1 MRPGWTEER
10 AGLWTWTGGGRRV
23 AQLEVEP
30 CRVLWWVA
38 DPTGRELGEG
48 EVPILDDELALDP
61 VGDALDA
68 AAVYVAMAAPLPVV
82 EDAELR
88 ERALN
93 TCLRPLRGRW
103 EARGYLSR
111 GVRANAVGWLRG
123 AVAAAVV
130 ERREGLWLLA
140 AYRRGDEVE
149 WLGGRLPGE

>member
-23 AQLEVEP
+23 AQLEVQP

-48 EVPILDDELALDP
+48 EVPILDGELALDP

-68 AAVYVAMAAPLPVV
+68 AAVYVGMVSPLPAV

-88 ERALN
+88 ERVLN
-93 TCLRPLRGRW
+93 TCLRPLAGRW
-103 EARGYLSR
+103 EALGLLRGR
-111 GVRANAVGWLRG
+111 MVAANAVGWLRDAEA
-123 AVAAAVV
+123 AVVV
-130 ERREGLWLLA
+130 ERRGALELVA
-140 AYRRGDEVE
+140 AWREDGEVC
-149 WLGGRLPGE
+149 WYGGRLS